1 MSDYN
6 YPGPEDPLRRDD
18 IYDPN
23 ARRGNTAWGWI
34 AAAVFLVVVLAMLFG
49 VGHQAGQNGTNTASN
64 DTNAP
69 ATRMAP
75 ATPAPSNVPPTTAT
89 PAPANPAP
97 PVTPAPSPPAN
108 APAQQH

>member
-6 YPGPEDPLRRDD
+6 YHGPEDPFRRDD
-18 IYDPN
+18 VYDPN
-23 ARRGNTAWGWI
+23 ARGGNTAWGWI

-49 VGHQAGQNGTNTASN
+49 VGHQAGQTGTNTASN
-64 DTNAP
+64 DANPA

-75 ATPAPSNVPPTTAT
+75 ANPAPSNIPPTTAA
-89 PAPANPAP
+89 PAPAKPAP
-97 PVTPAPSPPAN
+97 PVAPAPNAPAN

>member
-23 ARRGNTAWGWI
+23 ARTGNTAWGWI

-49 VGHQAGQNGTNTASN
+49 VGHQAGQPGTNTASN

-75 ATPAPSNVPPTTAT
+75 ATPAPSNVPPTTA
-89 PAPANPAP
+89 APAKPAP
-97 PVTPAPSPPAN
+97 PVSAAPNPAN

>member
-49 VGHQAGQNGTNTASN
+49 VGHQAGQGTNTASN
-64 DTNAP
+64 DTTAP

-75 ATPAPSNVPPTTAT
+75 ATPAPSNVPPTIAT
-89 PAPANPAP
+89 PAPTNPAP

>member
-23 ARRGNTAWGWI
+23 ARTGNTAWGWI

-69 ATRMAP
+69 ARMAP
-75 ATPAPSNVPPTTAT
+75 ATSNVPPTTAA
-89 PAPANPAP
+89 PSPANPAP
-97 PVTPAPSPPAN
+97 PVSPAPSPPAN

>member
-6 YPGPEDPLRRDD
+6 YHGPEDHDV
-18 IYDPN
+18 YDPN
-23 ARRGNTAWGWI
+23 ARTGNTAWGWI

-49 VGHQAGQNGTNTASN
+49 VGHQAGQPGTNTASN
-64 DTNAP
+64 DANPP

-75 ATPAPSNVPPTTAT
+75 ATPAPSNVPPTTAA
-89 PAPANPAP
+89 PAPAKPAP
-97 PVTPAPSPPAN
+97 PVAPAPN